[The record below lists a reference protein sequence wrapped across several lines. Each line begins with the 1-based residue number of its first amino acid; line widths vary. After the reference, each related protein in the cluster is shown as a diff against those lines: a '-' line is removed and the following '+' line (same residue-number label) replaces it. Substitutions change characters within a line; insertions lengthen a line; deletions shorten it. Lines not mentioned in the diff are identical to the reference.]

1 MPPLVSHMIAAKRAA
16 ALLPTTGT
24 SAACNDTLNGGSG
37 EFLLG
42 ATTPDIRVLTR
53 WDRDRTHFFDLGSE
67 EHQDCVENFLV
78 AHPHLRDPGML
89 APDTLQWVCGY
100 ICHIAMDQEYITQ
113 VYRPHFGERSA
124 LGGGERAN
132 LLDRVLQYELD
143 RRERED
149 REAMSEIRDALFS
162 SAVDI
167 DAGFIDRETLEKWRD
182 VSASVTEHAPDWER
196 FTYIASRHLKRAGI
210 ETEGDY
216 QSFLAKVPELLD
228 ETLTSVGQAEVD
240 GFFEKVEERTAEVLG
255 EYLGCR

>member
-16 ALLPTTGT
+16 ALLP
-24 SAACNDTLNGGSG
+24 SAATSEADCVGLKGGSG

-53 WDRDRTHFFDLGSE
+53 WERDRTHFFDLGSDQ
-67 EHQDCVENFLV
+67 HQDCVENFLV
-78 AHPHLRDPGML
+78 AHPHLRDPGSL
-89 APDTLQWVCGY
+89 DPDTLQWVCGY

-113 VYRPHFGERSA
+113 VYRPYFGERSA
-124 LGGGERAN
+124 LGGSERAN

-149 REAMSEIRDALFS
+149 RDAMTEIRDALFG

-216 QSFLAKVPELLD
+216 QSFLTRVPELLN
-228 ETLTSVGQAEVD
+228 ETVESVGQAEVE
-240 GFFEKVEERTAEVLG
+240 GFFEKVEARTAAVLG